1 MIREKKNLARERKE
15 KREIKRKKVQEKLNS
30 IKSILIKNKESGFKG
45 NNIQG
50 WKLNERN
57 EPVKI

>member
-15 KREIKRKKVQEKLNS
+15 KRETKRKKVREKLDN

-50 WKLNERN
+50 WKLNERD
-57 EPVKI
+57 EPIQI